1 MSFAEN
7 VGKNISKSLN
17 SKYSEKLLNHAKQSE
32 TDAFKTSLKIL
43 IQKAAKVTG
52 DLIGNKLLIKLQE
65 SQKTSP
71 HNNLETNEE
80 ILREKTYPQI

>member
-52 DLIGNKLLIKLQE
+52 DLIGNKIADKITRVSENATTQ
-65 SQKTSP
+65 
-71 HNNLETNEE
+71 
-80 ILREKTYPQI
+80 